1 MERGAQLDLVNLNK
15 GLSPSDLNELI
26 GPRDHVPFLNTRNVL
41 YRQMKMK
48 ANPPSREE
56 ALRLM
61 SQNPNLIKRPVS
73 VHGDTVVVGFVPD
86 ALSALSEE

>member
-1 MERGAQLDLVNLNK
+1 MQLELVNLNK
-15 GLSPSDLNELI
+15 GLSPGALDELI
-26 GPRDHVPFLNTRNVL
+26 GPRDHLPFLNTRNVL

-61 SQNPNLIKRPVS
+61 SENPNLIKRPVS
-73 VHGDTVVVGFVPD
+73 VQGDKVVVGFVPD
-86 ALSALSEE
+86 ALSDLS